1 MKQQLS
7 YGDKCIIA
15 RNENEIRVLQ
25 VKVAKALR
33 DIEDLRK
40 KNREIIGRNTD
51 EN

>member
-40 KNREIIGRNTD
+40 QNREIIGRNTD